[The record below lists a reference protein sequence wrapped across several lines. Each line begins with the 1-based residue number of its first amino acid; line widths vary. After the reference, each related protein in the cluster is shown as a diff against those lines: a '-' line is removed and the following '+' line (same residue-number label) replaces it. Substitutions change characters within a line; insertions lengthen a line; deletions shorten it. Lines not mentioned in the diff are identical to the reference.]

1 MLQVKEVNRDE
12 MQYLMDEIFKLKEEI
27 EELKS
32 AKCYR
37 KSQSDLGQEQNN
49 QPFNE
54 IVQLKD
60 SLKKMQ

>member
-1 MLQVKEVNRDE
+1 MTHEELNDMQEVKEVNRDE

-37 KSQSDLGQEQNN
+37 KS
-49 QPFNE
+49 
-54 IVQLKD
+54 
-60 SLKKMQ
+60 